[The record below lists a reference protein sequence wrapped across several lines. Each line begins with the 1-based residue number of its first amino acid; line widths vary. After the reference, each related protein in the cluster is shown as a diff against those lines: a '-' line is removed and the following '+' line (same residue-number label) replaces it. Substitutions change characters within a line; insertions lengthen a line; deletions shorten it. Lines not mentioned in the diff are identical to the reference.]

1 MNKDGEN
8 NKWGGLEGEQTGMV
22 MVRHLTGDEVE
33 QLHAPVWM
41 EALEERTFGRCGV
54 KRTLHP

>member
-1 MNKDGEN
+1 MGRF
-8 NKWGGLEGEQTGMV
+8 GGEQMGMV
-22 MVRHLTGDEVE
+22 MFRHLTGDEVE
-33 QLHAPVWM
+33 QLHAPVRM